1 MMETIGQQLK
11 QAREARHLTFKKVTQ
26 ATHIQAR
33 LIEAME
39 DDDFESLPSPVQ
51 ARAFLR
57 LYAEFLELNLD
68 DLIARQRGGVEQL
81 LGASNNLDSVPDQ
94 GRVPEAVPEV
104 QASTGPA
111 VELPKSKPANF
122 QVKVKGL
129 IQGIRQNLP
138 QPNTAP
144 PIIGPIEHSQPSEPE
159 LITEP
164 PARTIKAHEEL
175 SELTKTEDFY
185 PSGKTLSGQPAS
197 HLIFAS
203 VGEALQQRRETL
215 SLTLDEIENHTHV
228 RKHYLQALE
237 AGDFDHLPSS
247 VQTRGM
253 LSNYARFLDLD
264 LDALLLQFA
273 EGLQAQ
279 RLERQ
284 PIAPKETPKTKTRI
298 LPNFNLPPGLRN
310 YFSLDVFVGVG
321 LILILLG
328 FAIWGTSRIIGLR
341 SAVTPL
347 ATALSISDILVAS
360 PVAGTPTI
368 EPTNAAGTK
377 AVIPAVDSTVVVTIP
392 AAGQGPVQ
400 VVLVALDQAFV
411 RVTVD
416 GKKLFD
422 GRVSAG
428 TAYPFDGNSQIEV
441 LTGNGAAVSVLFNQS
456 DLGPLGAIGEVV
468 DRIYTSNAI
477 LNPTATSTP
486 TPTITPIPSATPR
499 FSPTPSPTNA
509 TVTPKGTLAGH

>member
-1 MMETIGQQLK
+1 
-11 QAREARHLTFKKVTQ
+11 
-26 ATHIQAR
+26 
-33 LIEAME
+33 
-39 DDDFESLPSPVQ
+39 
-51 ARAFLR
+51 
-57 LYAEFLELNLD
+57 
-68 DLIARQRGGVEQL
+68 
-81 LGASNNLDSVPDQ
+81 
-94 GRVPEAVPEV
+94 
-104 QASTGPA
+104 
-111 VELPKSKPANF
+111 
-122 QVKVKGL
+122 
-129 IQGIRQNLP
+129 
-138 QPNTAP
+138 
-144 PIIGPIEHSQPSEPE
+144 
-159 LITEP
+159 
-164 PARTIKAHEEL
+164 
-175 SELTKTEDFY
+175 
-185 PSGKTLSGQPAS
+185 
-197 HLIFAS
+197 
-203 VGEALQQRRETL
+203 
-215 SLTLDEIENHTHV
+215 
-228 RKHYLQALE
+228 
-237 AGDFDHLPSS
+237 
-247 VQTRGM
+247 
-253 LSNYARFLDLD
+253 
-264 LDALLLQFA
+264 
-273 EGLQAQ
+273 
-279 RLERQ
+279 
-284 PIAPKETPKTKTRI
+284 
-298 LPNFNLPPGLRN
+298 
-310 YFSLDVFVGVG
+310 VGVG

-509 TVTPKGTLAGH
+509 TTTPKGTLAGH